1 MFQIEISHT
10 HTHSPHC
17 CTDSSSFI
25 LQIIVAPLETR
36 RCQHLTIK
44 PYLRSFTSLHFF
56 SARSFSGQNPD
67 YFLFFFPDLLDTLG
81 TERGFESEELVRH
94 TAWQIPSLVLPETA
108 CLVCLDLCNGNKK
121 ETGWKAGGTDSTA
134 GRTDVGPFRVVK
146 SEITCLS
153 LWIKCRLRDVK
164 AVEERH
170 DGRVVW
176 FGYFFAPKSPR
187 KMKADWKQ
195 RPPPRHHFYL
205 ISHPGCRL
213 NEWINWGK
221 HKAKQSSL
229 WLFNHPGLRSMFL
242 HQCVKCWSS
251 ERSSGSD
258 SHFRGRGKSNP
269 ERGRQEKGQI
279 WSEM

>member
-1 MFQIEISHT
+1 MPLSTFNDKTLPPLLHL
-10 HTHSPHC
+10 SPFFF
-17 CTDSSSFI
+17 SSFI
-25 LQIIVAPLETR
+25 QRTKSRLL
-36 RCQHLTIK
+36 
-44 PYLRSFTSLHFF
+44 S
-56 SARSFSGQNPD
+56 
-67 YFLFFFPDLLDTLG
+67 FFFPDLLDTLG

-134 GRTDVGPFRVVK
+134 GRTDAGPFRVVQ

-153 LWIKCRLRDVK
+153 LWIKCWLRDVK

-195 RPPPRHHFYL
+195 RPPPAPFL
-205 ISHPGCRL
+205 SDLTSRL
-213 NEWINWGK
+213 STKWMNK
-221 HKAKQSSL
+221 LRKTQSEAVV
-229 WLFNHPGLRSMFL
+229 F
-242 HQCVKCWSS
+242 VAV
-251 ERSSGSD
+251 
-258 SHFRGRGKSNP
+258 
-269 ERGRQEKGQI
+269 
-279 WSEM
+279 

>member
-1 MFQIEISHT
+1 MFQIEIT

-25 LQIIVAPLETR
+25 LQIIVASLETR

-94 TAWQIPSLVLPETA
+94 TAWQISSLVLPETA

-134 GRTDVGPFRVVK
+134 GRTDAGPFRVVQ

-153 LWIKCRLRDVK
+153 LWIKCWLRDVK

-195 RPPPRHHFYL
+195 RPPPGT
-205 ISHPGCRL
+205 IS
-213 NEWINWGK
+213 
-221 HKAKQSSL
+221 
-229 WLFNHPGLRSMFL
+229 
-242 HQCVKCWSS
+242 
-251 ERSSGSD
+251 
-258 SHFRGRGKSNP
+258 
-269 ERGRQEKGQI
+269 I
-279 WSEM
+279 WSHIPVVD

>member
-1 MFQIEISHT
+1 MDKIQT
-10 HTHSPHC
+10 T
-17 CTDSSSFI
+17 
-25 LQIIVAPLETR
+25 
-36 RCQHLTIK
+36 
-44 PYLRSFTSLHFF
+44 FF
-56 SARSFSGQNPD
+56 
-67 YFLFFFPDLLDTLG
+67 FFFPDLLDTLG

-153 LWIKCRLRDVK
+153 LWIKCWLRDVK

-176 FGYFFAPKSPR
+176 FGYFLRRNLPE

-195 RPPPRHHFYL
+195 RPPPAPFL
-205 ISHPGCRL
+205 SDLTSRL
-213 NEWINWGK
+213 STKWMNK
-221 HKAKQSSL
+221 LRKTQSEAVV
-229 WLFNHPGLRSMFL
+229 F
-242 HQCVKCWSS
+242 VAV
-251 ERSSGSD
+251 
-258 SHFRGRGKSNP
+258 
-269 ERGRQEKGQI
+269 
-279 WSEM
+279 